1 LIHKEVGIL
10 NDGDLIF
17 NTRLDTAG
25 LKSGLQGAGGEILKM
40 STQAAAKIG
49 EISLA
54 AAGAATAA
62 IAALSKSAIECYGD
76 YEQLIGGVETLF
88 KDSADV
94 IKGYSEEAFR
104 TVGMSANEYMETV
117 TGFSASLI
125 SSMGNDTEAAAEKA
139 NTALSDMSDNAN
151 KMGSDLESIKNA
163 YSGFSKQNYTMLDN
177 LKIGYGGTKSEMER
191 LLADAEK
198 LQKSK
203 GIDVSYDI
211 SSFADI
217 VDAIHVIQTEMD
229 ITGTTAKEAS
239 STIQGSISAAKA
251 AWQNLL
257 TGMSDP
263 TQDFDKLLN
272 DVVESVV
279 TVSDNLAPRIM
290 AVLPTMATGITE
302 LTENL
307 LPLIPETVEQMLP
320 SVIDGANSIV
330 SALLNT
336 LSSFA
341 DTAIPI
347 VTENADEIIGTL
359 ISGIVSA
366 APNLAGSAAQL
377 CTSIAEAI
385 LSNADIIT
393 EGASDIVT
401 ALADGI
407 SDNLDSLIPSAID
420 AALTVAETI
429 LDNADKLSEAA
440 ASLIDGLANGITA
453 SIPILAEK
461 APDIVS
467 KLFDALVDSSEI
479 LIDAGVDFCT
489 VIADE
494 LIHYDWSTA
503 AEQMMLSLSDAVDNA
518 QKHVMLGID
527 NLLGG
532 DVYGGDINNVASTA
546 MVGYMR
552 DGIDDT
558 VQMIEDGQKAVSE
571 AYDKGMQEINEHF
584 GLTAAD
590 MSGKEWLE
598 AEAEREA
605 NAKAVLEREKKRA
618 EEWKKAQENSAAE
631 NQSAAEA
638 ISEQRTLAETAAEQ
652 MNDEELKSQWQKLDH
667 EYAMGII
674 ADEDALYQKRLELL
688 RKYGDESNTEHW
700 GYYEKLR
707 AYEQEQQ
714 KKALDD
720 REDSQNKAIKSA
732 GESLDDLNAIYQK
745 KYSDMLTAQNDYRS
759 RLMAVGGS
767 VFSVENETDE
777 DGNETTIYKVN
788 DIEKQIAA
796 MEKYHADIKA
806 LKEDGASAALLEELN
821 SMSAEDGAKMAEYL
835 AGMSEEERQKV
846 IELYKRKE
854 QIADDLSA
862 DLYAKDAENM
872 QNAFAAALTDM
883 GVNAYDS
890 GAAAAEQFASGFG
903 GKLSELMN
911 ISAFTQ
917 VSGTVA
923 TEVSYKNAAENSGNR
938 NVNVN
943 VEVTGGDL
951 TLDSKVCGEYSLD
964 YTQSVNVQ
972 KGR

>member
-1 LIHKEVGIL
+1 M

-117 TGFSASLI
+117 TGFAASLI

-440 ASLIDGLANGITA
+440 ANLIDGLANGITA

-503 AEQMMLSLSDAVDNA
+503 AEQMMFSLSDAVDNA

-638 ISEQRTLAETAAEQ
+638 VSDQRSLAEAAAEQ
-652 MNDEELKSQWQKLDH
+652 MTDDILKSDWQKLDH

-688 RKYGDESNTEHW
+688 EKYGDESNTEHW

-732 GESLDDLNAIYQK
+732 GESLDDLNALYQK
-745 KYSDMLTAQNDYRS
+745 KYSDMLTAQSDYRS

-767 VFSVENETDE
+767 VFSVEKETDE

>member
-1 LIHKEVGIL
+1 L

-25 LKSGLQGAGGEILKM
+25 LKSGLQGAGGEILKT

-117 TGFSASLI
+117 TGFAASLI

-251 AWQNLL
+251 VWQNLL

-393 EGASDIVT
+393 DGASDIVT

-407 SDNLDSLIPSAID
+407 SDNLDSLVPSAID

-732 GESLDDLNAIYQK
+732 GESLDDLNALYQK

-923 TEVSYKNAAENSGNR
+923 TEVSYKNAAENSGNQ

>member
-1 LIHKEVGIL
+1 M

>member
-1 LIHKEVGIL
+1 M

-25 LKSGLQGAGGEILKM
+25 LKSGLQGAGGEILKT

-117 TGFSASLI
+117 TGFAASLI

-393 EGASDIVT
+393 DGASDIVT

-407 SDNLDSLIPSAID
+407 SDNLDSLVPSAID

-732 GESLDDLNAIYQK
+732 GESLDDLNALYQK

-923 TEVSYKNAAENSGNR
+923 TEVSYKNAAENSGNQ

>member
-1 LIHKEVGIL
+1 VGIL

-203 GIDVSYDI
+203 GVDVSYDI

-407 SDNLDSLIPSAID
+407 SDNLDSLVPSAID

-429 LDNADKLSEAA
+429 LENADKLSEAA

-503 AEQMMLSLSDAVDNA
+503 AEQMMFSLSDAVDNA

-558 VQMIEDGQKAVSE
+558 VQMIEDGQKAVSD

-584 GLTAAD
+584 GMTAAD

-652 MNDEELKSQWQKLDH
+652 MNDEELKNQWQKLDH

-688 RKYGDESNTEHW
+688 RKYGDKSNTEHW

-732 GESLDDLNAIYQK
+732 GESLDDLNALYQK
-745 KYSDMLTAQNDYRS
+745 KYSDMLTAQSDYRS

-767 VFSVENETDE
+767 VFSVEKETDE
-777 DGNETTIYKVN
+777 GGNETTIYKVN

-821 SMSAEDGAKMAEYL
+821 GMSAEDGAKMAEYL

-872 QNAFAAALTDM
+872 QNAFAATLTDM

-890 GAAAAEQFASGFG
+890 GAAAAEQFASGFS

-923 TEVSYKNAAENSGNR
+923 TEVSYRNAAENSGNR

>member
-1 LIHKEVGIL
+1 
-10 NDGDLIF
+10 
-17 NTRLDTAG
+17 
-25 LKSGLQGAGGEILKM
+25 M

-117 TGFSASLI
+117 TGFAASLI

-407 SDNLDSLIPSAID
+407 SDNLDSLVPSAID

-429 LDNADKLSEAA
+429 LENADKLSEAA

-558 VQMIEDGQKAVSE
+558 VQMIEDGQKAVSD

-584 GLTAAD
+584 GMTAAD

-605 NAKAVLEREKKRA
+605 NAKAVLEREKKHA

-652 MNDEELKSQWQKLDH
+652 MNDEELKNQWQKLDH

-732 GESLDDLNAIYQK
+732 GESLDDLNALYQK

-923 TEVSYKNAAENSGNR
+923 TEVSYKNAAENSGNQ

>member
-1 LIHKEVGIL
+1 M

-203 GIDVSYDI
+203 GVDVSYDI

-407 SDNLDSLIPSAID
+407 SDNLDSLVPSAID

-429 LDNADKLSEAA
+429 LENADKLSEAA

-503 AEQMMLSLSDAVDNA
+503 AEQMMFSLSDAVDNA

-558 VQMIEDGQKAVSE
+558 VQMIEDGQKAVSD

-584 GLTAAD
+584 GMTAAD

-652 MNDEELKSQWQKLDH
+652 MNDEELKNQWQKLDH

-688 RKYGDESNTEHW
+688 RKYGDKSNTEHW

-732 GESLDDLNAIYQK
+732 GESLDDLNALYQK
-745 KYSDMLTAQNDYRS
+745 KYSDMLTAQSDYRS

-767 VFSVENETDE
+767 VFSVEKETDE
-777 DGNETTIYKVN
+777 GGNETTIYKVN

-821 SMSAEDGAKMAEYL
+821 GMSAEDGAKMAEYL

-890 GAAAAEQFASGFG
+890 GAAAAEQFASGFS

-923 TEVSYKNAAENSGNR
+923 TEVSYRNAAENSGNR

>member
-1 LIHKEVGIL
+1 M

-17 NTRLDTAG
+17 NTRIDTAG

-117 TGFSASLI
+117 TGFAASLI

-806 LKEDGASAALLEELN
+806 LKEDGASSALLEELN

-890 GAAAAEQFASGFG
+890 GAAAAEQFASGFS

-951 TLDSKVCGEYSLD
+951 TLDNKVCGEYSLD

>member
-1 LIHKEVGIL
+1 M

-217 VDAIHVIQTEMD
+217 VDAIHVIQTEMG

-359 ISGIVSA
+359 ISGLVSA

-393 EGASDIVT
+393 DGASDIVT

-429 LDNADKLSEAA
+429 LENADKLSEAA

-923 TEVSYKNAAENSGNR
+923 TEVSYKNAAENSGNQ

>member
-1 LIHKEVGIL
+1 M

-203 GIDVSYDI
+203 GVDVSYDI

-407 SDNLDSLIPSAID
+407 SDNLDSLVPSAID

-429 LDNADKLSEAA
+429 LENADKLSEAA

-652 MNDEELKSQWQKLDH
+652 MNDEELKNQWQKLDH

-732 GESLDDLNAIYQK
+732 GESLDDLNALYQK
-745 KYSDMLTAQNDYRS
+745 KYSDMLTAQSDYRS

-767 VFSVENETDE
+767 VFSVEKETDE

>member
-1 LIHKEVGIL
+1 M

-25 LKSGLQGAGGEILKM
+25 LKSGLQGAGSEILKM
-40 STQAAAKIG
+40 SAQAAAKIG

-217 VDAIHVIQTEMD
+217 VDAIHVIQTEMG

-239 STIQGSISAAKA
+239 STIQGSISAANA

-263 TQDFDKLLN
+263 TQDFDKMLN

-302 LTENL
+302 LTENF

-359 ISGIVSA
+359 ISGLVSA

-393 EGASDIVT
+393 DGASDIVT

-652 MNDEELKSQWQKLDH
+652 MNDEELKNQWQKLDH

-688 RKYGDESNTEHW
+688 GKYGDESNTEHW

-720 REDSQNKAIKSA
+720 QEDSQNKAIKSA
-732 GESLDDLNAIYQK
+732 GEGLDDLNALYQK
-745 KYSDMLTAQNDYRS
+745 KYSDMLTAQSDYRS

-767 VFSVENETDE
+767 VFSVEKEKDE
-777 DGNETTIYKVN
+777 NGNETTIYKVN

-796 MEKYHADIKA
+796 MEKYHADIKT

-890 GAAAAEQFASGFG
+890 GAAAAEQFASGFS

>member
-1 LIHKEVGIL
+1 M
-10 NDGDLIF
+10 NDGALIF

-117 TGFSASLI
+117 TGFAASLI

-407 SDNLDSLIPSAID
+407 SDNLDSLVPSAID

-429 LDNADKLSEAA
+429 LENADKLSEAA

-558 VQMIEDGQKAVSE
+558 VQMIEDGQKAVSD

-584 GLTAAD
+584 GMTAAD

-652 MNDEELKSQWQKLDH
+652 MNDEELKNQWQKLDH

-732 GESLDDLNAIYQK
+732 GESLDDLNALYQK

-923 TEVSYKNAAENSGNR
+923 TEVSYKNAAENSGNQ

>member
-1 LIHKEVGIL
+1 M

-25 LKSGLQGAGGEILKM
+25 LKSGLQGAGSEILKM
-40 STQAAAKIG
+40 SAQAAAKIG

-217 VDAIHVIQTEMD
+217 VDAIHVIQTEMG

-320 SVIDGANSIV
+320 SVIDGAISIV

-359 ISGIVSA
+359 ISGLVST

-393 EGASDIVT
+393 DGASDIVT

-429 LDNADKLSEAA
+429 LENADKLSEAA

-453 SIPILAEK
+453 SIPIIAEK

-527 NLLGG
+527 NLLSG

-652 MNDEELKSQWQKLDH
+652 MNDEELKNQWQKLDH

-688 RKYGDESNTEHW
+688 GKYGDESNTEHW

-720 REDSQNKAIKSA
+720 QEDSQNKAIKSA
-732 GESLDDLNAIYQK
+732 GESLDDLNALYQK
-745 KYSDMLTAQNDYRS
+745 KYSDMLTAQSDYRS

-767 VFSVENETDE
+767 VFSVEKEKDK

-806 LKEDGASAALLEELN
+806 LKEDGASSALLEELN

-890 GAAAAEQFASGFG
+890 GAAAAEQFASGFS

>member
-1 LIHKEVGIL
+1 M
-10 NDGDLIF
+10 NDGALIF

-117 TGFSASLI
+117 TGFAASLI

-407 SDNLDSLIPSAID
+407 SDNLDSLVPSAID

-429 LDNADKLSEAA
+429 LENADKLSEAA

-558 VQMIEDGQKAVSE
+558 VQMIEDGQKAVSD

-584 GLTAAD
+584 GMTAAD

-605 NAKAVLEREKKRA
+605 NAKAVLEREKKHA

-652 MNDEELKSQWQKLDH
+652 MNDEELKNQWQKLDH

-732 GESLDDLNAIYQK
+732 GESLDDLNALYQK

-923 TEVSYKNAAENSGNR
+923 TEVSYKNAAENSGNQ

>member
-1 LIHKEVGIL
+1 M

-17 NTRLDTAG
+17 NTRIDTAG

-117 TGFSASLI
+117 TGFAASLI

-923 TEVSYKNAAENSGNR
+923 TEVSYKNAAENSGNQ

>member
-1 LIHKEVGIL
+1 M

-17 NTRLDTAG
+17 NTRIDTAG

-117 TGFSASLI
+117 TGFAASLI

-503 AEQMMLSLSDAVDNA
+503 AEQMMLSHSDAVDNA

-923 TEVSYKNAAENSGNR
+923 TEVSYKNAAENSGNQ

>member
-1 LIHKEVGIL
+1 M

-25 LKSGLQGAGGEILKM
+25 LKSGLQGAGGEILKT

-117 TGFSASLI
+117 TGFAASLI

-251 AWQNLL
+251 VWQNLL

-393 EGASDIVT
+393 DGASDIVT

-407 SDNLDSLIPSAID
+407 SDNLDSLVPSAID

-732 GESLDDLNAIYQK
+732 GESLDDLNALYQK

-923 TEVSYKNAAENSGNR
+923 TEVSYKNAAENSGNQ

>member
-1 LIHKEVGIL
+1 M

-25 LKSGLQGAGGEILKM
+25 LKSGLQGAGSEILKM
-40 STQAAAKIG
+40 SAQAAAKIG

-217 VDAIHVIQTEMD
+217 VDAIHVIQTEMG

-359 ISGIVSA
+359 ISGLVSA

-393 EGASDIVT
+393 DGASDIVT

-503 AEQMMLSLSDAVDNA
+503 AEQMMYSLSDAVDNA

-652 MNDEELKSQWQKLDH
+652 MNDEELKNQWQKLDH
-667 EYAMGII
+667 EYTMGII

-688 RKYGDESNTEHW
+688 GKYGDESNTEHW

-720 REDSQNKAIKSA
+720 QEDSQNKAIKSA
-732 GESLDDLNAIYQK
+732 GESLDDLNALYQK
-745 KYSDMLTAQNDYRS
+745 KYSDMLTAQSDYRS

-767 VFSVENETDE
+767 VFSVEKEKDK

-890 GAAAAEQFASGFG
+890 GAAAAEQFASGFS

>member
-1 LIHKEVGIL
+1 M

-117 TGFSASLI
+117 TGFAASLI

-407 SDNLDSLIPSAID
+407 SDNLDSLVPSAID

-429 LDNADKLSEAA
+429 LENADKLSEAA

-558 VQMIEDGQKAVSE
+558 VQMIEDGQKAVSD

-584 GLTAAD
+584 GMTAAD

-638 ISEQRTLAETAAEQ
+638 ISEQRALAETAAEQ

-732 GESLDDLNAIYQK
+732 GESLDDLNALYQK
-745 KYSDMLTAQNDYRS
+745 KYSDMLTAQSDYRS

-767 VFSVENETDE
+767 VFSVEKETDE

-890 GAAAAEQFASGFG
+890 GAAAAEQFASGFS

>member
-1 LIHKEVGIL
+1 M

-17 NTRLDTAG
+17 NTQLDTAG
-25 LKSGLQGAGGEILKM
+25 LKSGLQGAGSEILKM
-40 STQAAAKIG
+40 SAQAAAKIG

-117 TGFSASLI
+117 TGFAASLI

-177 LKIGYGGTKSEMER
+177 LKIGYGGTKSEMEK

-198 LQKSK
+198 LQKNK

-217 VDAIHVIQTEMD
+217 VDAIHVIQTEMG

-359 ISGIVSA
+359 ISGLVSA

-393 EGASDIVT
+393 DGASDIVT

-503 AEQMMLSLSDAVDNA
+503 AEQMMLSLSDAVDKA

-652 MNDEELKSQWQKLDH
+652 MNDEELKNQWQKLDH

-688 RKYGDESNTEHW
+688 GKYGDESNTEHW

-732 GESLDDLNAIYQK
+732 GESLDDLNALYQK
-745 KYSDMLTAQNDYRS
+745 KYSEMLTAQSDYRS

-767 VFSVENETDE
+767 VFSVEKEKDE

-890 GAAAAEQFASGFG
+890 GAAAAEQFASGFS

>member
-1 LIHKEVGIL
+1 M

-25 LKSGLQGAGGEILKM
+25 LKSGLQGAGGEILKT

-117 TGFSASLI
+117 TGFAASLI

-203 GIDVSYDI
+203 GVDVSYDI

-407 SDNLDSLIPSAID
+407 SDNLDSLVPSAID

-429 LDNADKLSEAA
+429 LENADKLSEAA

-527 NLLGG
+527 NLLGSN
-532 DVYGGDINNVASTA
+532 VYGGDINNVASTA

-638 ISEQRTLAETAAEQ
+638 ISEQRALAETAAEQ

-714 KKALDD
+714 KKSLDD
-720 REDSQNKAIKSA
+720 LEDSQNKAIKSA
-732 GESLDDLNAIYQK
+732 GESLDDLNALYQK
-745 KYSDMLTAQNDYRS
+745 KYSDMLTAQSDYRS

-767 VFSVENETDE
+767 VFSVEKETDE

-806 LKEDGASAALLEELN
+806 LKEDGASSALLEELN

-951 TLDSKVCGEYSLD
+951 TLDNKVCGEYSLD

>member
-1 LIHKEVGIL
+1 M

-203 GIDVSYDI
+203 GVDVSYDI

-407 SDNLDSLIPSAID
+407 SDNLDSLVPSAID

-429 LDNADKLSEAA
+429 LENADKLSEAA

-503 AEQMMLSLSDAVDNA
+503 AEQMMFSLSDAVDNA

-558 VQMIEDGQKAVSE
+558 VQMIEDGQKAVSD

-584 GLTAAD
+584 GMTAAD

-652 MNDEELKSQWQKLDH
+652 MNDEELKNQWQKLDH

-688 RKYGDESNTEHW
+688 RKYGDKSNTEHW

-732 GESLDDLNAIYQK
+732 GESLDDLNALYQK
-745 KYSDMLTAQNDYRS
+745 KYSDMLTAQSDYRS

-767 VFSVENETDE
+767 VFSVEKETDE
-777 DGNETTIYKVN
+777 GGNETTIYKVN

-821 SMSAEDGAKMAEYL
+821 GMSAEDGAKMAEYL

-872 QNAFAAALTDM
+872 QNAFAATLTDM

-890 GAAAAEQFASGFG
+890 GAAAAEQFASGFS

-923 TEVSYKNAAENSGNR
+923 TEVSYRNAAENSGNR

>member
-1 LIHKEVGIL
+1 M

-62 IAALSKSAIECYGD
+62 IAALSKSAIECYGN

-117 TGFSASLI
+117 TGFAASLI

-359 ISGIVSA
+359 ISGLVSA

-440 ASLIDGLANGITA
+440 ANLIDGLANGITA

-503 AEQMMLSLSDAVDNA
+503 AEQMMFSLSDAVDNA

-558 VQMIEDGQKAVSE
+558 VQMIEDGQKAVSD

-584 GLTAAD
+584 GMTAAD

-652 MNDEELKSQWQKLDH
+652 MNDEELKNQWQKLDH

-732 GESLDDLNAIYQK
+732 GESLDDLNALYQK
-745 KYSDMLTAQNDYRS
+745 KYSDMLTAQSDYRS

-767 VFSVENETDE
+767 VFSVEKETDE

-890 GAAAAEQFASGFG
+890 GAAAAEQFASGFS

>member
-1 LIHKEVGIL
+1 M

-25 LKSGLQGAGGEILKM
+25 LKSGLQGAGSEILKM
-40 STQAAAKIG
+40 SAQAAAKIG

-54 AAGAATAA
+54 AADEATAA

-177 LKIGYGGTKSEMER
+177 LKIGYGGTKTEMER

-217 VDAIHVIQTEMD
+217 VDAIHVIQTEMG

-320 SVIDGANSIV
+320 SVVDGANSIV

-359 ISGIVSA
+359 ISGLVSA

-393 EGASDIVT
+393 DGASDIVT

-407 SDNLDSLIPSAID
+407 SDNLDSLVPSAID

-503 AEQMMLSLSDAVDNA
+503 AEQMMYSLSDAVDNA

-638 ISEQRTLAETAAEQ
+638 ISEQRTLAETATEQ
-652 MNDEELKSQWQKLDH
+652 MNDEELKNQWQKLDH

-688 RKYGDESNTEHW
+688 KKYGDESNTEHW

-732 GESLDDLNAIYQK
+732 GESLDDLNALYQK
-745 KYSDMLTAQNDYRS
+745 KYSDMLTAQSDYRS

-767 VFSVENETDE
+767 VFSVEKEKDK

>member
-1 LIHKEVGIL
+1 L

-17 NTRLDTAG
+17 NTRIDTAG

-117 TGFSASLI
+117 TGFAASLI

-923 TEVSYKNAAENSGNR
+923 TEVSYKNAAENSGNQ

>member
-1 LIHKEVGIL
+1 MS
-10 NDGDLIF
+10 DGDLIF
-17 NTRLDTAG
+17 NTRLDSAG
-25 LKSGLQGAGGEILKM
+25 LKSGLQGAGSEILKM
-40 STQAAAKIG
+40 SAQAAAKIG

-217 VDAIHVIQTEMD
+217 VDAIHVIQTEMG

-359 ISGIVSA
+359 ISGLVSA

-393 EGASDIVT
+393 DGASDIVT

-420 AALTVAETI
+420 AAITVAETI
-429 LDNADKLSEAA
+429 LENADKLSEAA

-618 EEWKKAQENSAAE
+618 EEWKKAQESSAAE

-652 MNDEELKSQWQKLDH
+652 MNDEELKNQWQKIDH

-688 RKYGDESNTEHW
+688 GKYGDESNTEHW

-720 REDSQNKAIKSA
+720 QEDSQNKAIKSA
-732 GESLDDLNAIYQK
+732 GESLDDLNALYQK
-745 KYSDMLTAQNDYRS
+745 KYSDMLTAQSDYRS

-767 VFSVENETDE
+767 VFSVEKETDE

-890 GAAAAEQFASGFG
+890 GAAAAEQFASGFS

>member
-1 LIHKEVGIL
+1 M

-25 LKSGLQGAGGEILKM
+25 LKSGLQGAGSEILKM
-40 STQAAAKIG
+40 SAQAAAKIG

-217 VDAIHVIQTEMD
+217 VDAIHVIQTEMG

-251 AWQNLL
+251 AWQNML

-359 ISGIVSA
+359 ISGLVSA

-393 EGASDIVT
+393 DGASDIVT

-429 LDNADKLSEAA
+429 LENADKLSEAA

-652 MNDEELKSQWQKLDH
+652 MNDEELKNQWQKLDH

-688 RKYGDESNTEHW
+688 GKYGDESNTEHW

-720 REDSQNKAIKSA
+720 QEDSQNKAIKSA
-732 GESLDDLNAIYQK
+732 GESLDDLNALYQK
-745 KYSDMLTAQNDYRS
+745 KYSDMLTAQSDYRS

-767 VFSVENETDE
+767 VFSVEKEKDE

-806 LKEDGASAALLEELN
+806 LKDDGASSALLEELN

>member
-1 LIHKEVGIL
+1 MS
-10 NDGDLIF
+10 DGNLIF

-25 LKSGLQGAGGEILKM
+25 LKSGLQGAGSEILKM
-40 STQAAAKIG
+40 SAQAAAKIG

-217 VDAIHVIQTEMD
+217 VDAIHVIQTEMG

-359 ISGIVSA
+359 ISGLVSA

-393 EGASDIVT
+393 DGASDIVT

-429 LDNADKLSEAA
+429 LDNADKLSESA

-652 MNDEELKSQWQKLDH
+652 MNDEELKNQWQKLDH

-688 RKYGDESNTEHW
+688 GKYGDESNTEHW

-720 REDSQNKAIKSA
+720 QEDSQNKAIKSA
-732 GESLDDLNAIYQK
+732 GESLDDLNALYQK
-745 KYSDMLTAQNDYRS
+745 KYSDMLTAQSDYRS

-767 VFSVENETDE
+767 VFSVEKEKDK

-806 LKEDGASAALLEELN
+806 LKEDGASTALLEELN

-890 GAAAAEQFASGFG
+890 GAAAAEQFASGFS

>member
-1 LIHKEVGIL
+1 M

-25 LKSGLQGAGGEILKM
+25 LKSGLQGAGGEILKT

-117 TGFSASLI
+117 TGFAASLI

-290 AVLPTMATGITE
+290 AVLPTKATGITE

-393 EGASDIVT
+393 DGASDIVT

-407 SDNLDSLIPSAID
+407 SDNLDSLVPSAID

-732 GESLDDLNAIYQK
+732 GESLDDLNALYQK

-923 TEVSYKNAAENSGNR
+923 TEVSYKNAAENSGNQ

>member
-1 LIHKEVGIL
+1 M

-25 LKSGLQGAGGEILKM
+25 LKSGLQGAGSEILKM
-40 STQAAAKIG
+40 SAQAAAKIG

-217 VDAIHVIQTEMD
+217 VDAIHVIQTEMG

-251 AWQNLL
+251 AWQNML

-359 ISGIVSA
+359 ISGLVSA

-393 EGASDIVT
+393 DGASDIVT

-503 AEQMMLSLSDAVDNA
+503 AEQMMYSLSDAVDNA

-652 MNDEELKSQWQKLDH
+652 MNDEELKNQWQKLDH
-667 EYAMGII
+667 EYTMGII

-688 RKYGDESNTEHW
+688 GKYGDESNTEHW

-720 REDSQNKAIKSA
+720 QEDSQNKAIKSA
-732 GESLDDLNAIYQK
+732 GESLDDLNALYQK
-745 KYSDMLTAQNDYRS
+745 KYSDMLTAQSDYRS

-767 VFSVENETDE
+767 VFSVEKEKDK

-890 GAAAAEQFASGFG
+890 GAAAAEQFASGFS

>member
-1 LIHKEVGIL
+1 M

-117 TGFSASLI
+117 TGFAASLI

-429 LDNADKLSEAA
+429 LENADKLSEAA

-503 AEQMMLSLSDAVDNA
+503 AEQMMFSLSDAVDNA

-527 NLLGG
+527 DLLGG
-532 DVYGGDINNVASTA
+532 NVYGGDINNVASTA

-638 ISEQRTLAETAAEQ
+638 VSNQRSLAETAAEQ
-652 MNDEELKSQWQKLDH
+652 MNDEELKNQWQKLDH

-688 RKYGDESNTEHW
+688 EKYGDESNTEHW

-732 GESLDDLNAIYQK
+732 GESLDDLNALYQK
-745 KYSDMLTAQNDYRS
+745 KYSDMLTAQSDYRS

-767 VFSVENETDE
+767 VFSVEKETDE

-872 QNAFAAALTDM
+872 QNAFAAALTGM

-890 GAAAAEQFASGFG
+890 GAAAAEQFASGFS

>member
-1 LIHKEVGIL
+1 M

-25 LKSGLQGAGGEILKM
+25 LKSGLQGAGGEILKT

-76 YEQLIGGVETLF
+76 YEQIIGGVETLF

-652 MNDEELKSQWQKLDH
+652 MNDEELKNQWQKLDH

-688 RKYGDESNTEHW
+688 GKYGDESNTEHW

-720 REDSQNKAIKSA
+720 QEDSQNKAIKSA
-732 GESLDDLNAIYQK
+732 GESLDDLNALYQK
-745 KYSDMLTAQNDYRS
+745 KYSDMITAQSDYRS

-767 VFSVENETDE
+767 VFSVEKETDE

-806 LKEDGASAALLEELN
+806 LKEDGASSALLEELN

-890 GAAAAEQFASGFG
+890 GVAAAEQFASGFS

-923 TEVSYKNAAENSGNR
+923 TEVSYRNAAENSGNR

>member
-1 LIHKEVGIL
+1 M

-94 IKGYSEEAFR
+94 IKEYSEEAFR

-117 TGFSASLI
+117 TGFAASLI

-336 LSSFA
+336 LSAFA

-407 SDNLDSLIPSAID
+407 SDNLDSLVPSAID

-429 LDNADKLSEAA
+429 LENADKLSEAA

-503 AEQMMLSLSDAVDNA
+503 AEQMMLNLSDAVDNA

-558 VQMIEDGQKAVSE
+558 VQMIEDGQKAVSD

-720 REDSQNKAIKSA
+720 LEDSQNKAIKSA
-732 GESLDDLNAIYQK
+732 GESLDDLNALYQK
-745 KYSDMLTAQNDYRS
+745 KYSDMLTAQSDYRS

-767 VFSVENETDE
+767 VFSVEKETDE

>member
-1 LIHKEVGIL
+1 M

-117 TGFSASLI
+117 TGFAASLI

-177 LKIGYGGTKSEMER
+177 LKIGYGSTKSEMER

-359 ISGIVSA
+359 ISGLVSA

-440 ASLIDGLANGITA
+440 ANLIDGLANGITA

-503 AEQMMLSLSDAVDNA
+503 AEQMMFSLSDAVDNA

-558 VQMIEDGQKAVSE
+558 VQMIEDGQKAVSD

-584 GLTAAD
+584 GMTAAD

-652 MNDEELKSQWQKLDH
+652 MNDEELKNQWQKLDH

-732 GESLDDLNAIYQK
+732 GESLDDLNALYQK
-745 KYSDMLTAQNDYRS
+745 KYSDMLTAQSDYRS

-767 VFSVENETDE
+767 VFSVEKETDE

-890 GAAAAEQFASGFG
+890 GAAAAEQFASGFS

>member
-1 LIHKEVGIL
+1 M

-25 LKSGLQGAGGEILKM
+25 LKSGLQGAGSEILKM
-40 STQAAAKIG
+40 SAQAAAKIG

-117 TGFSASLI
+117 TGFAASLI

-198 LQKSK
+198 LQKNK

-217 VDAIHVIQTEMD
+217 VDAIHVIQTEMG

-359 ISGIVSA
+359 ISGLVSA

-393 EGASDIVT
+393 DGASDIVT

-429 LDNADKLSEAA
+429 LENADKLSEAA

-558 VQMIEDGQKAVSE
+558 VQMIEDGQKAVSD

-618 EEWKKAQENSAAE
+618 EEWKKAQKNSAAE

-652 MNDEELKSQWQKLDH
+652 MNDEELKNQWQKLDH

-688 RKYGDESNTEHW
+688 GKYGDESNTEHW

-720 REDSQNKAIKSA
+720 QEDSQNKAIKSA
-732 GESLDDLNAIYQK
+732 GESLDDLNALYQK
-745 KYSDMLTAQNDYRS
+745 KYSDMLTAQSDYRS

-767 VFSVENETDE
+767 VFSVEKEKDE

-796 MEKYHADIKA
+796 MEKYHADIKT
-806 LKEDGASAALLEELN
+806 LKEDGASSALLEELN

-846 IELYKRKE
+846 IKLYKRKE

-911 ISAFTQ
+911 ISTFTQ

>member
-1 LIHKEVGIL
+1 L
-10 NDGDLIF
+10 NDGALIF

-117 TGFSASLI
+117 TGFAASLI

-407 SDNLDSLIPSAID
+407 SDNLDSLVPSAID

-429 LDNADKLSEAA
+429 LENADKLSEAA

-558 VQMIEDGQKAVSE
+558 VQMIEDGQKAVSD

-584 GLTAAD
+584 GMTAAD

-652 MNDEELKSQWQKLDH
+652 MNDEELKNQWQKLDH

-732 GESLDDLNAIYQK
+732 GESLDDLNALYQK

-923 TEVSYKNAAENSGNR
+923 TEVSYKNAAENSGNQ

>member
-1 LIHKEVGIL
+1 
-10 NDGDLIF
+10 
-17 NTRLDTAG
+17 
-25 LKSGLQGAGGEILKM
+25 
-40 STQAAAKIG
+40 
-49 EISLA
+49 
-54 AAGAATAA
+54 
-62 IAALSKSAIECYGD
+62 
-76 YEQLIGGVETLF
+76 
-88 KDSADV
+88 
-94 IKGYSEEAFR
+94 
-104 TVGMSANEYMETV
+104 
-117 TGFSASLI
+117 
-125 SSMGNDTEAAAEKA
+125 
-139 NTALSDMSDNAN
+139 
-151 KMGSDLESIKNA
+151 
-163 YSGFSKQNYTMLDN
+163 
-177 LKIGYGGTKSEMER
+177 MER

-198 LQKSK
+198 LQKNK

-217 VDAIHVIQTEMD
+217 VDAIHVIQTEMG

-359 ISGIVSA
+359 ISGLVSA

-393 EGASDIVT
+393 DGASDIVT

-558 VQMIEDGQKAVSE
+558 VQMIEDGQKAVSD

-652 MNDEELKSQWQKLDH
+652 MNDEELKNQWQKLDH

-688 RKYGDESNTEHW
+688 GKYGDESNTEHW

-720 REDSQNKAIKSA
+720 QEDSQNKAIKSA
-732 GESLDDLNAIYQK
+732 GEGLDDLNALYQK
-745 KYSDMLTAQNDYRS
+745 KYSDMLTAQSDYRS

-767 VFSVENETDE
+767 VFSVEKEKDE

-890 GAAAAEQFASGFG
+890 GAAAAEQFASGFS

-923 TEVSYKNAAENSGNR
+923 TEVSYRNAAENSGNR

>member
-1 LIHKEVGIL
+1 
-10 NDGDLIF
+10 
-17 NTRLDTAG
+17 
-25 LKSGLQGAGGEILKM
+25 M
-40 STQAAAKIG
+40 SAQAVAKIS

-76 YEQLIGGVETLF
+76 YEQLVGGVETLF
-88 KDSADV
+88 KGSADV

-104 TVGMSANEYMETV
+104 TVGMSGNEYMETV
-117 TGFSASLI
+117 TGFAASLI

-139 NTALSDMSDNAN
+139 NTAISDMSDNAN

-177 LKIGYGGTKSEMER
+177 LKLGYGGTKSEMER
-191 LLADAEK
+191 LLADAEE
-198 LQKSK
+198 LQKSN

-217 VDAIHVIQTEMD
+217 VDAIHVVQTEMD

-263 TQDFDKLLN
+263 TQNFDKLLN

-347 VTENADEIIGTL
+347 VTENADKIISTL

-377 CTSIAEAI
+377 CTSIAEAV

-393 EGASDIVT
+393 EGASDIVA
-401 ALADGI
+401 ALANGI

-420 AALTVAETI
+420 AALTIAETI
-429 LDNADKLSEAA
+429 LDNADEFSKTA
-440 ASLIDGLANGITA
+440 ASLIDGLANGIAA
-453 SIPILAEK
+453 SIPVLAEK

-467 KLFDALVDSSEI
+467 KLFDALVESSGI

-494 LIHYDWSTA
+494 LIHYDWSAA
-503 AEQMMLSLSDAVDNA
+503 AEKMMFSLSDAVDNA

-527 NLLGG
+527 DLLGG
-532 DVYGGDINNVASTA
+532 NVYGGDINNVSSTA

-558 VQMIEDGQKAVSE
+558 VQMIEDGQKAVSS

-605 NAKAVLEREKKRA
+605 NAKAVLSREKKRA
-618 EEWKKAQENSAAE
+618 EEWKNAQENIAAE

-638 ISEQRTLAETAAEQ
+638 ISDQRTLAETAAEQ
-652 MNDEELKSQWQKLDH
+652 MTDDILKSDWQKLDH

-674 ADEDALYQKRLELL
+674 ADEEELYRKRIGLL
-688 RKYGDESNTEHW
+688 QKYGDESSSEHW

-707 AYEQEQQ
+707 AYEKEQQ
-714 KKALDD
+714 KKSLEDM
-720 REDSQNKAIKSA
+720 EDSRKAAVKSA
-732 GESLDDLNAIYQK
+732 GESLDDLNALYQK
-745 KYSDMLTAQNDYRS
+745 KYSDMLNAQSDYRS

-767 VFSVENETDE
+767 VFSVEKETDE

-890 GAAAAEQFASGFG
+890 GAAAAEQFASGFD

-911 ISAFTQ
+911 ISAFTR

-923 TEVSYKNAAENSGNR
+923 TEVSYKNAAENSGNQ

-943 VEVTGGDL
+943 VEVTGGDI
-951 TLDSKVCGEYSLD
+951 TLDDNVVGEYSLS
-964 YTQSVNVQ
+964 YEQKTNVQ

>member
-1 LIHKEVGIL
+1 M

-25 LKSGLQGAGGEILKM
+25 LKSGLQGAGGEILKT

-117 TGFSASLI
+117 TGFAASLI

-393 EGASDIVT
+393 DGASDIVT

-407 SDNLDSLIPSAID
+407 SDNLDSLVPSAID

-429 LDNADKLSEAA
+429 LENADKLSEAA

-652 MNDEELKSQWQKLDH
+652 MNDEELKNQWQKLDH

-732 GESLDDLNAIYQK
+732 GESLDDLNALYQK

-923 TEVSYKNAAENSGNR
+923 TEVSYKNAAENSGNQ

>member
-1 LIHKEVGIL
+1 VGIL

-62 IAALSKSAIECYGD
+62 IAALSKSAIECYGN

-117 TGFSASLI
+117 TGFAASLI

-359 ISGIVSA
+359 ISGLVSA

-440 ASLIDGLANGITA
+440 ANLIDGLANGITA

-503 AEQMMLSLSDAVDNA
+503 AEQMMFSLSDAVDNA

-558 VQMIEDGQKAVSE
+558 VQMIEDGQKAVSD

-584 GLTAAD
+584 GMTAAD

-652 MNDEELKSQWQKLDH
+652 MNDEELKNQWQKLDH

-732 GESLDDLNAIYQK
+732 GESLDDLNALYQK
-745 KYSDMLTAQNDYRS
+745 KYSDMLTAQSDYRS

-767 VFSVENETDE
+767 VFSVEKETDE

-890 GAAAAEQFASGFG
+890 GAAAAEQFASGFS